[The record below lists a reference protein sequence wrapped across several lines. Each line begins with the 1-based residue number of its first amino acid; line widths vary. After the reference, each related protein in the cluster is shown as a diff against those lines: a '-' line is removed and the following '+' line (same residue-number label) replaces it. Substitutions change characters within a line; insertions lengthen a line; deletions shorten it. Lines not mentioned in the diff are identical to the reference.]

1 MLALAEIVLW
11 LATAAVLAPLAVLAV
26 EMLAALLPGRR
37 ADGTAAPRPSCAV
50 LVPAHDEAGGIT
62 ATLQSILAQ
71 LGPEDRLIV
80 IADNCTDQ
88 TAETARAAGATVA
101 ERTDP
106 ERRGKGY
113 ALDFGV
119 RHLREAPPEVVVI
132 LDADC
137 TLRGGSME
145 QLVRQA
151 AASGSPQ
158 QAVYLMAAPR
168 DHPSPK
174 QQLSA
179 FAFLFKNQVRP
190 LGLHR
195 LGFPCLLTGSGMAFP
210 WATIQE
216 VPLASGNI
224 VEDMKLGLDLALAG
238 NPPRLCPEALV
249 ISELPSG
256 EQAAVKQRS
265 RWEHGHVRTLLTQA
279 PWLFLAA
286 LMQLRPALLG
296 LALELSVPP
305 LSLLF
310 VLWAAVLTA
319 AVGVWLAGGSP
330 VPAIAL
336 SAALLLV
343 LLGILA
349 SWAKFGRDRLPFATL
364 ASAPF
369 YVLWKVPIYLALVF
383 KPQKAWVRTER
394 SADAK
399 PEEPPLSQASG
410 GTS

>member
-11 LATAAVLAPLAVLAV
+11 LATAAVLVPLAVLAV
-26 EMLAALLPGRR
+26 EALAAVLPGRR
-37 ADGTAAPRPSCAV
+37 SGETAAPRPQCAV
-50 LVPAHDEAGGIT
+50 LVPAHNEAGGIT

-71 LGPEDRLIV
+71 LEPEDRLVV
-80 IADNCTDQ
+80 IADNCTDR

-101 ERTDP
+101 ERTDT

-119 RHLREAPPEVVVI
+119 RFLSETPPVVVVI

-137 TLRGGSME
+137 TLRPGSMD

-151 AASGSPQ
+151 AASGSPR
-158 QAVYLMAAPR
+158 QAIYLMAAPR
-168 DHPSPK
+168 ENPSPK

-210 WATIQE
+210 WATIQR

-238 NPPRLCPEALV
+238 DPPRLCPEALV

-279 PWLFLAA
+279 PRLFVASLT
-286 LMQLRPALLG
+286 QLRPTLLG

-310 VLWAAVLTA
+310 VLWAAILAGV
-319 AVGVWLAGGSP
+319 VGVWLAGGSAA
-330 VPAIAL
+330 PAIILVGAVL
-336 SAALLLV
+336 VV

-394 SADAK
+394 SAEAK
-399 PEEPPLSQASG
+399 PEEPPLSQAAG
-410 GTS
+410 EH

>member
-1 MLALAEIVLW
+1 MLAIAELVLW
-11 LATAAVLAPLAVLAV
+11 LVTAAVLVPLAVLAL
-26 EMLAALLPGRR
+26 EALAALLPGRQ
-37 ADGTAAPRPSCAV
+37 AVAPTSPRPRCAV

-71 LGPEDRLIV
+71 LGPDDRLVV

-101 ERTDP
+101 ERADP
-106 ERRGKGY
+106 DRRGKGY

-119 RHLREAPPEVVVI
+119 RFLSEAPPEIVVI

-137 TLRGGSME
+137 TLRAGSMD

-158 QAVYLMAAPR
+158 QAIYLMAAPGEQ
-168 DHPSPK
+168 PSPK

-210 WATIQE
+210 WATIQR

-238 NPPRLCPEALV
+238 DPPRLCPEALV
-249 ISELPSG
+249 TSELPTG

-279 PWLFLAA
+279 PRLFVAA
-286 LMQLRPALLG
+286 LTQLRPALLG

-310 VLWAAVLTA
+310 LAWAAVLVA
-319 AVGVWLAGGSP
+319 ALGLWLAGGSLG
-330 VPAIAL
+330 PAVAL
-336 SAALLLV
+336 AAGLLAV

-349 SWAKFGRDRLPFATL
+349 SWAKFGRDRLPFSTL
-364 ASAPF
+364 AAAPF
-369 YVLWKVPIYLALVF
+369 YVLWKVPIYLALLF

-394 SADAK
+394 TAEAK
-399 PEEPPLSQASG
+399 PDEPPQL
-410 GTS
+410 TS

>member
-1 MLALAEIVLW
+1 MLASAEIVLW
-11 LATAAVLAPLAVLAV
+11 LAVAVVLVPFAVLAGEA
-26 EMLAALLPGRR
+26 LAALLPGRQP
-37 ADGTAAPRPSCAV
+37 TATTNPRPRCAV
-50 LVPAHDEAGGIT
+50 LVPAHNEATGIS
-62 ATLQSILAQ
+62 ATLHSIRAQ
-71 LGPEDRLIV
+71 LEPDDRLLV
-80 IADNCTDQ
+80 IADNCTDT
-88 TAETARAAGATVA
+88 TAETARAAGAEVA
-101 ERTDP
+101 ERTDA

-119 RHLREAPPEVVVI
+119 RQLSAAPPEVVVI

-137 TLRGGSME
+137 TLHPGSMD

-158 QAVYLMAAPR
+158 QAIYLMAAPSEQ
-168 DHPSPK
+168 PTPK

-210 WATIQE
+210 WATIQR

-238 NPPRLCPEALV
+238 DPPRLCPEALV
-249 ISELPSG
+249 TSELPTG

-279 PWLFLAA
+279 PRLFIASLT
-286 LMQLRPALLG
+286 QRRPALFG

-310 VLWAAVLTA
+310 FLWAAVLTA
-319 AVGVWLAGGSP
+319 AAAFWLAGGSP
-330 VPAIAL
+330 APAL
-336 SAALLLV
+336 TLLAALLAV

-394 SADAK
+394 SAEAK
-399 PEEPPLSQASG
+399 PPEPPHEQAV
-410 GTS
+410 